1 MTRTLARVRA
11 LRPLRPLAVFC
22 LILVPLLVFPQE
34 AFAATHASD
43 DFSRPACRLGTDW
56 TGIRD
61 GALSISSHAVT
72 GSTAIAGDV
81 WTAGTFTSNQYS
93 QIEVTSKRLEDAQW
107 IGPAVRAQNGGQD
120 AYVGIYDWNN
130 GHPEL
135 ILFKRSAGNWI
146 QLGEAYSSG
155 PLAAGTQLKL
165 VAFGSTISFLEN
177 GVQRLSAS
185 DSSLSGGAPGI
196 VAYGTATAGNWS
208 GGDASRPAAF
218 QVIYM
223 RTDADGVKWYQ
234 VISANNGPGPQ
245 VMRVLTPTHPAPGV
259 PHNFLYVLPVQLR
272 LSNTYNDGLETLR
285 RADAQN
291 QYNLTIIEPTF
302 GIDPWYANN
311 PKDANIQYE
320 TFLTK
325 QVVPWVKKTLT
336 ITGHEQSWLIGFSK
350 SGLGVEDLILKHP
363 EIFTLAAAWDFP
375 ATMLSY
381 NQLGPDA
388 TFSYGTDANF
398 QANYRLSTAFLNA
411 HKAPFMNENRLWIGG
426 NREFPVDMADYAK
439 LLTKEGIVFSQE
451 APRPMGHSWNTG
463 WIPVALAALRQD
475 SIKFR
480 PADVNRPP
488 KDDAPP
494 TSYPQSVRWL
504 YK

>member
-1 MTRTLARVRA
+1 M
-11 LRPLRPLAVFC
+11 
-22 LILVPLLVFPQE
+22 
-34 AFAATHASD
+34 
-43 DFSRPACRLGTDW
+43 
-56 TGIRD
+56 
-61 GALSISSHAVT
+61 
-72 GSTAIAGDV
+72 
-81 WTAGTFTSNQYS
+81 
-93 QIEVTSKRLEDAQW
+93 
-107 IGPAVRAQNGGQD
+107 
-120 AYVGIYDWNN
+120 
-130 GHPEL
+130 
-135 ILFKRSAGNWI
+135 
-146 QLGEAYSSG
+146 
-155 PLAAGTQLKL
+155 
-165 VAFGSTISFLEN
+165 
-177 GVQRLSAS
+177 
-185 DSSLSGGAPGI
+185 
-196 VAYGTATAGNWS
+196 
-208 GGDASRPAAF
+208 
-218 QVIYM
+218 
-223 RTDADGVKWYQ
+223 
-234 VISANNGPGPQ
+234 
-245 VMRVLTPTHPAPGV
+245 
-259 PHNFLYVLPVQLR
+259 LPVQLR

-311 PKDANIQYE
+311 PEDANIQYE

-375 ATMLSY
+375 ATMPSH

-451 APRPMGHSWNTG
+451 APRPMGTAG
-463 WIPVALAALRQD
+463 IPAGSPSPWPRCGRTALNSGQRC
-475 SIKFR
+475 
-480 PADVNRPP
+480 
-488 KDDAPP
+488 
-494 TSYPQSVRWL
+494 
-504 YK
+504 